1 MRPALAFAAPEP
13 DNKGM
18 TEVYV
23 VCRPAAGHASQAGLE
38 VAATFGSKDQAVREL
53 DRLNLLAT
61 PQAPSWRLL
70 VKHQ

>member
-1 MRPALAFAAPEP
+1 
-13 DNKGM
+13 M

-23 VCRPAAGHASQAGLE
+23 VCRPAADTASQAQLE

-70 VKHQ
+70 VKTAVAG